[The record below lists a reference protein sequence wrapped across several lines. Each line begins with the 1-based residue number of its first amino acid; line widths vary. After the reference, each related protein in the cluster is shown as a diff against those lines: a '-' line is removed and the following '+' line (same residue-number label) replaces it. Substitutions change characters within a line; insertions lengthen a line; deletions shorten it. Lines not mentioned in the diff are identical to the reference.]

1 LDNEKKPYP
10 DVKITMERHRMVIME
25 LAAAGFGSPEVL
37 MNERADLIADAYDYL
52 MFKSKYE
59 NQLMLMRSSE
69 WK

>member
-1 LDNEKKPYP
+1 
-10 DVKITMERHRMVIME
+10 MVIME

-37 MNERADLIADAYDYL
+37 MNERADLIADAYEYL